1 MALDG
6 LAGQELN
13 GELGAGDERGADG
26 LYSIDGEY
34 DVGSEVG

>member
-1 MALDG
+1 MALNV

-13 GELGAGDERGADG
+13 GEVGAGDERGTDG
-26 LYSIDGEY
+26 LCSIDGEY